1 MNNKSYLSV
10 TGVVFLLIAV
20 LHVLRIVYGW
30 EAVIGGWEVPIWLS
44 WVALVVSGYLA
55 WTAKRLTK

>member
-10 TGVVFLLIAV
+10 SGLIFLIIAV

-30 EAVIGGWEVPIWLS
+30 EAVIGGWMLPMWLS
-44 WVALVVSGYLA
+44 WASLVIAGYLSWSA
-55 WTAKRLTK
+55 YRLMK